1 MKELIILVI
10 GWIVGHY
17 VIGTLLWTIFGHN
30 DIATNKEKRG
40 YSLAGKIIGLFL
52 AGLIFYL

>member
-1 MKELIILVI
+1 MKVLIILVI

-30 DIATNKEKRG
+30 DIATKQEKRR
-40 YSLAGKIIGLFL
+40 YSLAGKIIGALI
-52 AGLIFYL
+52 AALIF